1 MDPLP
6 DPRLLPIPQAAPAG
20 ATASVVQFSR
30 QILPSDAGPEDEED
44 AGQNRTI
51 VAPLPTA
58 LRLIRAGRQ
67 EGLDDRPQVVWEDLL
82 RHPTELAAFAE
93 INRGS

>member
-6 DPRLLPIPQAAPAG
+6 DPGLLPIPQAAPAG

-30 QILPSDAGPEDEED
+30 QILPGDAGPENEEN

-51 VAPLPTA
+51 VTPLPPPF
-58 LRLIRAGRQ
+58 
-67 EGLDDRPQVVWEDLL
+67 D
-82 RHPTELAAFAE
+82 
-93 INRGS
+93 